1 MATEMTGAAGP
12 GRGVRMSRLREREGG
27 AAAAAGED
35 METVSRSLGMTAA
48 GLSGRRDTFLAAGE
62 ASLARRPTGG
72 KVLGSERPN
81 ARLGGV
87 LLEREVLE
95 AKNAALEVRG
105 PGPPARRGPRA

>member
-1 MATEMTGAAGP
+1 
-12 GRGVRMSRLREREGG
+12 
-27 AAAAAGED
+27 

-48 GLSGRRDTFLAAGE
+48 SLSGRRDPFLAAGE
-62 ASLARRPTGG
+62 ASLARRPTSGE
-72 KVLGSERPN
+72 VLGSERPN

-105 PGPPARRGPRA
+105 PGPLARRSPRA